1 MKVSEDP
8 RKITVSQANMAKAIG
23 VTAGRIYGL
32 IKEGVVIRD
41 DDDTRGG
48 VFLVQS
54 VKNYVRMKNG
64 SSFSSS
70 DGEDGP
76 DYMAEKAL
84 HERTKREI
92 AEIKLQKMERSVYDA
107 KTVELV
113 MTEMYSNLRTQLL
126 GLPAK
131 LAPQLEGRTK
141 EDIYTLMTKEIE
153 AQLAELAEYS
163 PELFVSEV
171 EEGDSDE
178 DRE

>member
-1 MKVSEDP
+1 MKVSGKVKE
-8 RKITVSQANMAKAIG
+8 ITVTQRNLAMAIG
-23 VTAGRIYGL
+23 ITPARVSQL
-32 IKEGVVIRD
+32 VKEGVVIRNESD
-41 DDDTRGG
+41 KGGG
-48 VFLVQS
+48 VYLYES
-54 VKNYVRMKNG
+54 VKNYWLTQAGPSTSDDG
-64 SSFSSS
+64 SELNF
-70 DGEDGP
+70 ELER
-76 DYMAEKAL
+76 AK

-131 LAPQLEGRTK
+131 LAPQLEGKTK
-141 EDIYTLMTKEIE
+141 EEIYALMTKEIE
-153 AQLAELAEYS
+153 AQLAELSKYS

-171 EEGDSDE
+171 EDGDSDE

>member
-1 MKVSEDP
+1 MKVSGKVKE
-8 RKITVSQANMAKAIG
+8 ITVTQRNLAMAIG
-23 VTAGRIYGL
+23 ITPARVSQL
-32 IKEGVVIRD
+32 VKEGVVIRNEAD
-41 DDDTRGG
+41 KGGG
-48 VFLVQS
+48 VYLYES
-54 VKNYVRMKNG
+54 VKNYWLTQAPATSDDD
-64 SSFSSS
+64 SSLNF
-70 DGEDGP
+70 ELER
-76 DYMAEKAL
+76 AK

-131 LAPQLEGRTK
+131 LAPQLEGRSK
-141 EDIYTLMTKEIE
+141 EDIYALMTKEIE
-153 AQLAELAEYS
+153 AQLAELSEYS

-171 EEGDSDE
+171 EDGDSDE